1 MKLRRG
7 PWRSAG
13 SLSAVDGSVVR
24 VGVLGCGT
32 VGASLVALVER
43 QNATIH
49 ARTGLSI
56 EISRIAV
63 RDLSR
68 SRPINIENAVFTS
81 DAMAVATDPS
91 IDVIVEVMGGI
102 SPARELLL
110 AALAAGKPVITANK
124 ALLAAHGSELFAAAE
139 AAGVDLLFE
148 AAVAGGIPF
157 IRPLRESLLAE
168 PVLRVMGIMNG
179 TTNYILT
186 RMSEAGA
193 DYSEAL
199 AEAQSL
205 GYAEADPTADVEGHD
220 AAAKIAIVASIA
232 FGAEVTGADV
242 ECEGISKITAD
253 DIAFAARHGYS
264 VKLLAIAERF
274 STPNGDEL
282 SARVHP
288 CLVPNAHPLAAVRDS
303 FNAVFVQG
311 EAVGDLMFYG
321 RGAGGDPTASAVLG
335 DLVDAAVNLQSGAH
349 ASLGAFAPMTIR
361 PSSQL
366 EAAWYLSLRVDD
378 RSGVLAAIA
387 GVFGEH
393 GVSIDSMEQHSLSGP
408 EDAANEARI
417 DLIIHP
423 ALQSDVRATLDALG
437 VLDSVRSI
445 GSTIRVLVEADR

>member
-49 ARTGLSI
+49 ARTGLSL

-242 ECEGISKITAD
+242 ECEGISKITAE

-274 STPNGDEL
+274 SAPNGDEL

-408 EDAANEARI
+408 DDAANEARI

-437 VLDSVRSI
+437 VLESVRSI

>member
-13 SLSAVDGSVVR
+13 NLSAVDGSVVR

-32 VGASLVALVER
+32 VGASLVALVHR

-49 ARTGLSI
+49 ARTGLSL

-68 SRPINIENAVFTS
+68 SRPINVENSVFTS

-110 AALAAGKPVITANK
+110 AALGAGKPVITANK

-193 DYSEAL
+193 DYSDAL

-274 STPNGDEL
+274 SGPNGDEL

-349 ASLGAFAPMTIR
+349 ASLGVFAPMTIR

-393 GVSIDSMEQHSLSGP
+393 GVSIDSMEQNSLSGP
-408 EDAANEARI
+408 DDAANEARI

-423 ALQSDVRATLDALG
+423 ALQSDVRSTLDALG

>member
-49 ARTGLSI
+49 ARTGLSL

-68 SRPINIENAVFTS
+68 SRPINVENAVFTS

-242 ECEGISKITAD
+242 ECEGISKITAE

-274 STPNGDEL
+274 SAPNGDEL

>member
-274 STPNGDEL
+274 SAPNGDEL

-335 DLVDAAVNLQSGAH
+335 DLVDAAMNLQSGAH

-408 EDAANEARI
+408 DDAANEARI

>member
-1 MKLRRG
+1 M
-7 PWRSAG
+7 
-13 SLSAVDGSVVR
+13 DGSIVR

-32 VGASLVALVER
+32 VGASLIALVDR

-49 ARTGLSI
+49 ARTGLSL

-68 SRPINIENAVFTS
+68 VRPEGVDGAAFTT
-81 DAMAVATDPS
+81 DAMAVAIDPN

-102 SPARELLL
+102 SPARELIL

-148 AAVAGGIPF
+148 ASVAGGIPF

-168 PVLRVMGIMNG
+168 PVVRVMGIMNG

-186 RMSEAGA
+186 RMTEAGA

-199 AEAQSL
+199 SEAQAL

-232 FGAEVTGADV
+232 FGVEVTSADV
-242 ECEGISKITAD
+242 LCEGISKVTAD
-253 DIAFAARHGYS
+253 DIAFAKRHGYA

-274 STPNGDEL
+274 STLSGDEL

-335 DLVDAAVNLQSGAH
+335 DLVDAAVNLESGAH
-349 ASLGAFAPMTIR
+349 ASLGTFVPMAFR
-361 PSSQL
+361 SGEQL
-366 EAAWYLSLRVDD
+366 EASWYLSLRVDD

-408 EDAANEARI
+408 DDAANEARI

-423 ALQSDVRATLDALG
+423 ASQRDVRSTLDALG

-445 GSTIRVLVEADR
+445 GSTIRVLVEGDR

>member
-49 ARTGLSI
+49 ARTGLSL

-68 SRPINIENAVFTS
+68 SRPINVENAVFTS
-81 DAMAVATDPS
+81 DAMTVATDPS

-274 STPNGDEL
+274 SAPNGDEL

>member
-1 MKLRRG
+1 MKLRRV
-7 PWRSAG
+7 PWRSAD

-32 VGASLVALVER
+32 VGASLVALVHR

-49 ARTGLSI
+49 ARTGLSL

-68 SRPINIENAVFTS
+68 SRPINVENSVFTS

-110 AALAAGKPVITANK
+110 AALGAGKPVITANK

-193 DYSEAL
+193 DYSDAL

-274 STPNGDEL
+274 SGPNGDEL

-408 EDAANEARI
+408 DDAANEARI

-423 ALQSDVRATLDALG
+423 ALQSDVRSTLDALG

>member
-49 ARTGLSI
+49 ARTGLSL

-68 SRPINIENAVFTS
+68 SRPINVENAVFTS

-408 EDAANEARI
+408 DDAANEARI